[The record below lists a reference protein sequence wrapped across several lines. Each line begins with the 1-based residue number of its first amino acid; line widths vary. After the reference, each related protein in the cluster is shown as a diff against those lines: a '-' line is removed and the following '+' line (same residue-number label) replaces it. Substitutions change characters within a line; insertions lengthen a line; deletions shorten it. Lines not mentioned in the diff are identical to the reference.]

1 MCTPTRRHA
10 DGYWWNEIS
19 WPYNTITDGENVT
32 QEALADIIGIWDY
45 LKNSGDH
52 PESARMG
59 LTWVGTV
66 GCKREGRRFV
76 GQYVQ
81 TQNDVMRVDRLCT
94 RKPPYCPAHQPPPG
108 PAQEPALYWDRV
120 AYAGW
125 PFDLHNPKG
134 MRDPDHPPFTSHKM
148 PFMYSTPLRSLVSK
162 DLTNLF
168 FAGRLASFSHVVYG
182 SQVWYRSARVR
193 VHVLDRYIHRCGY
206 SLSEG

>member
-182 SQVWYRSARVR
+182 SQVSVPLCSCACACV
-193 VHVLDRYIHRCGY
+193 G
-206 SLSEG
+206 